1 VQGTART
8 VVDGERYPI
17 TYSGLATAWRRF
29 GPRKAGI
36 EDFRLHD
43 LRHTAATR
51 LGKGGKANIKV
62 VQKLMRHKDI
72 ATTAKY
78 MHAYDEDVLEAM
90 ETETKSRQEIP
101 QIFPQVA
108 VKKA

>member
-1 VQGTART
+1 
-8 VVDGERYPI
+8 VVRGERYPI
-17 TYSGLATAWRRF
+17 TYSGLDTAWKRF

-51 LGKGGKANIKV
+51 LLKGGKANMKV
-62 VQKLMRHKDI
+62 VQRLMRHEDI

-78 MHAYDEDVLEAM
+78 AHAYDEDVLEAM
-90 ETETKSRQEIP
+90 EAETKSRQEVP
-101 QIFPQVA
+101 QIVPQVA

>member
-1 VQGTART
+1 LR
-8 VVDGERYPI
+8 
-17 TYSGLATAWRRF
+17 SAWRRF

-51 LGKGGKANIKV
+51 LAKGGKANIKV
-62 VQKLMRHKDI
+62 VQRLMRHEDI

-78 MHAYDEDVLEAM
+78 MHAYDDDVLAAM
-90 ETETKSRQEIP
+90 EAETKSRQEVP
-101 QIFPQVA
+101 QIVPQV
-108 VKKA
+108 VEKKA